1 MTNDAPVLLTIRDH
15 VAELRLNR
23 PKSLNAINVATSTGL
38 LTLAKQAVND
48 PSVKVIVL
56 SGEGRAFAAGGDL
69 SFFLASEDR
78 PAAGRELVNPIHEAI
93 EVLAQAPQPV
103 IASVH
108 GAAAGAGMSLALM
121 ADLTIAADDTVF
133 NLAYVKVGNSPD
145 CGASWILPRLVGL
158 HKAMEIALLADNV
171 KADEALRLG
180 LVNRVVPRDE
190 LEAATLAM
198 AQRLVASAPLAMA
211 SIKRLMRASLQRT
224 LPEQLADEAASFVKN
239 AGSDDFV
246 EALKAFFEKR
256 APNFTG
262 R

>member
-15 VAELRLNR
+15 IAEIRLNR
-23 PKSLNAINVATSTGL
+23 PQALNAINVATATGL
-38 LTLAKQAVND
+38 LTLTRQAISD
-48 PSVKVIVL
+48 PQVKVIVI

-69 SFFLASEDR
+69 AYFLASEDR
-78 PAAGRELVNPIHEAI
+78 PAAALEVINPIHEAM
-93 EVLAQAPQPV
+93 ELLAQAPQPV
-103 IASVH
+103 IASVQ

-121 ADLTIAADDTVF
+121 ADLTIAADDAVF
-133 NLAYVKVGNSPD
+133 NLAYVKVGNNTD

-190 LEAATLAM
+190 LATATLAM

-211 SIKRLMRASLQRT
+211 SIKRLMRTSLQRS
-224 LPEQLADEAASFVKN
+224 LPEQLAEEAAAFVKN
-239 AGSDDFV
+239 AGTDDFV

-256 APNFTG
+256 RANFSG
-262 R
+262 H